1 MARFLRGERVEVD
14 GPLDEDRVVTMFDV
28 AAQAGVSLS
37 SVSRVLSN
45 HPDVSAE
52 MRQHVRRI
60 ATELGYTPDPI
71 AQSLRRGSTRTI
83 GFVVRDIA
91 NPFFGEI
98 VSGAEQVLGR
108 ANYAVL
114 LINSGGD
121 VESEASHME
130 LLVRRRVDA
139 LVVSLVSETNARSRK
154 VLASTKR
161 PFVVLDRDVPGSQH
175 SAVMHDHRAGLLAA
189 TTDLLRL
196 GHRRIAILTGPT
208 DIRSTRERLAGFTQA
223 HEEWGISPHSNLV
236 LSVSHAS
243 ASASDTT
250 LSLMAMAESKRPT
263 AIISGGV
270 QQTVGVL
277 NGLSDISANP
287 GLDVALVACDE
298 PPLLRAIRP
307 PISVVTRDAV
317 EMGRQAAYLVLGMLE
332 GASPRVETL
341 LTQYTRRDTSGL
353 PQRTAATLTERF
365 G

>member
-1 MARFLRGERVEVD
+1 MY
-14 GPLDEDRVVTMFDV
+14 DV
-28 AAQAGVSLS
+28 AAQAGVALS

-45 HPDVSAE
+45 HPDVSAK
-52 MRQHVRRI
+52 MRERVRRI
-60 ATELGYTPDPI
+60 ATDLGYTPDPI

-98 VSGAEQVLGR
+98 VSGAEQVLGS
-108 ANYAVL
+108 AGYAVL

-121 VESEASHME
+121 VDSEASHME

-161 PFVVLDRDVPGSQH
+161 PFVVLDRDLPGTQH

-189 TTDLLRL
+189 TADLLTL
-196 GHRRIAILTGPT
+196 GHRRIAIITGPT

-223 HEEWGISPHSNLV
+223 HEEWGLSPQPPLV
-236 LSVSHAS
+236 VALSHAS
-243 ASASDTT
+243 ASARDTT
-250 LSLMAMAESKRPT
+250 MALMAMAKTKRPT

-277 NGLSDISANP
+277 NGLSDISAAP
-287 GLDVALVACDE
+287 GLDVALVVCDE
-298 PPLLRAIRP
+298 APLLRAIRP
-307 PISVVTRDAV
+307 PISVVTRDAI
-317 EMGRQAAYLVLGMLE
+317 EMGRQAAHLVLGMFE
-332 GASPRVETL
+332 GAEPRVEML
-341 LTQYTRRDTSGL
+341 PTQYTRRETSAL
-353 PQRTAATLTERF
+353 PERVPVAR
-365 G
+365 